1 MNKKDRERL
10 LVLESRNRVCKCEI
24 TRLLRDKVALQADV
38 TELRSELRLIASDI
52 DSFIIGAWDGNEQGW
67 EVISRRAQTAIVN
80 SYHQ

>member
-24 TRLLRDKVALQADV
+24 TRLLRDKAALQADV
-38 TELRSELRLIASDI
+38 TELRSALRLIASDI
-52 DSFIIGAWDGNEQGW
+52 DGFVNGDWDGNRQGW
-67 EVISRRAQTAIVN
+67 EALSRRAQTAIVS